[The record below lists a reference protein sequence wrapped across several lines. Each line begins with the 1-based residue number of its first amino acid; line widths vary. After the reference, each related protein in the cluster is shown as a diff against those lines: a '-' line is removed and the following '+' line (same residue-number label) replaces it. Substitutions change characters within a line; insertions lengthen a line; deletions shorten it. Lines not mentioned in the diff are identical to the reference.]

1 MNGISSQRWAIHSPC
16 SSLCNT
22 AVSPAY
28 TIHRNLFRRLN
39 SIVITN
45 SYSSD
50 NDSILMSSFEESYDD
65 QDQFGPHTAA
75 EPAETLAPSAEL
87 RELCH
92 LQLTMLVTALEA
104 RLAAVEET
112 GVRCAVY
119 RRSPAS
125 LPSGQL
131 QLQLVAASDIQEAE
145 AAANHRKDLILGIPE
160 ANEQYQEA
168 WIVEQ
173 NLIVLPD
180 SGGLV
185 LPLAHNQFLVGLL
198 VVECCSPDANAYS
211 GSLAGSLHP
220 PACAVFSPADMALIK
235 QNGTALGLACALDLR
250 AALERAGHAV
260 RRRQVQGLV
269 RQARKP
275 LSTLRTLGAMLA
287 PRLQEGE
294 PERDMTESIM
304 AQGQRL
310 GDIVSQLQAFLAPSM
325 PTVRIGSGSSSMGNG
340 SGALQQQQQLQEFS
354 VMPSTSS
361 SNDQQQQQSMLS
373 SASFI
378 YTDATSNNNSSST
391 STTSSSQSNMTA
403 ANFAPTSAA
412 TPSTT
417 SSTNSTTNN
426 STNNNTNVEMLP
438 SPALPSSSIG
448 GDFWTPP
455 ALAPPSPKTAGSSI
469 GASTGSSFRN
479 NGNNNSI
486 ETSVDQIRGAVPAAV
501 AAPLVATL
509 APLLN
514 SAQNFASVSGVSFLF
529 TQQKASE
536 EENSVDA
543 TAETAAQEKEG
554 YTFSFPETAVP
565 VEPIVLKRMLSQL
578 LDGTIA
584 CSARGDAIEFV
595 CEQEG
600 AGIVVATR
608 LIQAIGPGT
617 RTRGGAAAM
626 DSEGGHVF
634 LAEFATLSRLARQ
647 AGGWFD
653 VTVEQSTSGSSSI
666 AAGGGRGVENVGAT
680 SASPA
685 ATLARG
691 GSSLMAAMWLPSVPL
706 DQIKLN

>member
-1 MNGISSQRWAIHSPC
+1 MPS
-16 SSLCNT
+16 
-22 AVSPAY
+22 
-28 TIHRNLFRRLN
+28 FDDN
-39 SIVITN
+39 S
-45 SYSSD
+45 
-50 NDSILMSSFEESYDD
+50 SSFDE
-65 QDQFGPHTAA
+65 DQFGPHATA
-75 EPAETLAPSAEL
+75 EPAEALAPSAEL

-92 LQLTMLVTALEA
+92 LQLTMLVTSLEA
-104 RLAAVEET
+104 RLALVKET

-131 QLQLVAASDIQEAE
+131 QLQLVAASDAQEAE

-160 ANEQYQEA
+160 ANEHYQEA

-185 LPLAHNQFLVGLL
+185 LPLAHNEFLVGLL
-198 VVECCSPDANAYS
+198 VVECCSPDSNAPYS

-294 PERDMTESIM
+294 PERDMTDSIM

-325 PTVRIGSGSSSMGNG
+325 PTVRIGTPSSGGG
-340 SGALQQQQQLQEFS
+340 RPQQQQQ
-354 VMPSTSS
+354 
-361 SNDQQQQQSMLS
+361 QQQQQSMLS
-373 SASFI
+373 AASFT
-378 YTDATSNNNSSST
+378 YDDSST
-391 STTSSSQSNMTA
+391 SNR
-403 ANFAPTSAA
+403 
-412 TPSTT
+412 
-417 SSTNSTTNN
+417 STNSSKSMTAVVSTPGTNISDSN
-426 STNNNTNVEMLP
+426 MDMLS

-455 ALAPPSPKTAGSSI
+455 ALAPPSSPSNTTTEEEISPSSTSESS
-469 GASTGSSFRN
+469 STL
-479 NGNNNSI
+479 
-486 ETSVDQIRGAVPAAV
+486 DQQPPPV
-501 AAPLVATL
+501 AAPLVSIL

-514 SAQNFASVSGVSFLF
+514 SAQNFASVSGVTFLLPPKPEDFSSENAAGAMGSTAKDNGEPRF
-529 TQQKASE
+529 T
-536 EENSVDA
+536 
-543 TAETAAQEKEG
+543 
-554 YTFSFPETAVP
+554 FPETAVP

-584 CSARGDAIEFV
+584 CSARGDVIEFV
-595 CEQEG
+595 CEYEG
-600 AGIVVATR
+600 AGVVIATR
-608 LIQAIGPGT
+608 LVQAIGPGT
-617 RTRGGAAAM
+617 LVRGTAAAM
-626 DSEGGHVF
+626 DLEGGHVF

-653 VTVEQSTSGSSSI
+653 VTVEQPST
-666 AAGGGRGVENVGAT
+666 NAT
-680 SASPA
+680 SNSLAGEEGRRGSDA
-685 ATLARG
+685 AVERLARG
-691 GSSLMAAMWLPSVPL
+691 ASSLMAAMWLPSVPL
-706 DQIKLN
+706 DEI

>member
-1 MNGISSQRWAIHSPC
+1 MNGVCNQRWAIEGPC
-16 SSLCNT
+16 PCNCSRLISSRLRALNST
-22 AVSPAY
+22 LSPAY
-28 TIHRNLFRRLN
+28 TLNRIPCRNLA

-50 NDSILMSSFEESYDD
+50 NDSLVMSSFDGKSSSYDE
-65 QDQFGPHTAA
+65 DQFGPHATS
-75 EPAETLAPSAEL
+75 EPAEALAPSAEL

-92 LQLTMLVTALEA
+92 LQLTMLVTSLEA
-104 RLAAVEET
+104 RLALLEET
-112 GVRCAVY
+112 GVRCAIY

-131 QLQLVAASDIQEAE
+131 QLQLVAASDAREAE

-198 VVECCSPDANAYS
+198 VVECCSPDSNAPYS

-304 AQGQRL
+304 AQGQTL
-310 GDIVSQLQAFLAPSM
+310 GEIVSQLQAFLAPSM
-325 PTVRIGSGSSSMGNG
+325 PTVRIGTGG
-340 SGALQQQQQLQEFS
+340 SGGPRQQQQQQQQDLSRE
-354 VMPSTSS
+354 
-361 SNDQQQQQSMLS
+361 QQQQSMLS
-373 SASFI
+373 AASFMN
-378 YTDATSNNNSSST
+378 DDSST
-391 STTSSSQSNMTA
+391 STSGS
-403 ANFAPTSAA
+403 
-412 TPSTT
+412 STT
-417 SSTNSTTNN
+417 STDDSTNYRSSSMTSVVPTTASN
-426 STNNNTNVEMLP
+426 TTNVEMLP

-455 ALAPPSPKTAGSSI
+455 AFAPPSLPSNTTAGGGSSP
-469 GASTGSSFRN
+469 GASSESSN
-479 NGNNNSI
+479 
-486 ETSVDQIRGAVPAAV
+486 VDRQPLSV
-501 AAPLVATL
+501 AAPLVSTL

-514 SAQNFASVSGVSFLF
+514 SAQNFASVSGVTFLLPPKPESSSSEIVAGAMGPAAKEDREPRF
-529 TQQKASE
+529 T
-536 EENSVDA
+536 
-543 TAETAAQEKEG
+543 
-554 YTFSFPETAVP
+554 FPETAVP

-584 CSARGDAIEFV
+584 CSARGDVIEFV
-595 CEQEG
+595 CEYEG
-600 AGIVVATR
+600 DGVVIATR
-608 LIQAIGPGT
+608 LVQAIGPGT
-617 RTRGGAAAM
+617 LTRGGAAAM

-653 VTVEQSTSGSSSI
+653 VTVEQPNKANDDNNSL
-666 AAGGGRGVENVGAT
+666 AGEERRRENDDGMVEAM
-680 SASPA
+680 S
-685 ATLARG
+685 LARG

-706 DQIKLN
+706 DEFN

>member
-1 MNGISSQRWAIHSPC
+1 M
-16 SSLCNT
+16 
-22 AVSPAY
+22 
-28 TIHRNLFRRLN
+28 TIY
-39 SIVITN
+39 I
-45 SYSSD
+45 D
-50 NDSILMSSFEESYDD
+50 NDSIVLGSFDDSSSFDEE
-65 QDQFGPHTAA
+65 FGQNSGTAA
-75 EPAETLAPSAEL
+75 EPAEALAPSAEL

-92 LQLTMLVTALEA
+92 LQLTMLVTSLEA
-104 RLAAVEET
+104 RLALIEET

-131 QLQLVAASDIQEAE
+131 QLQLVAASDAQESE
-145 AAANHRKDLILGIPE
+145 AAANHRQDLILGIPE

-198 VVECCSPDANAYS
+198 VVECCSPDSNAPYS

-275 LSTLRTLGAMLA
+275 LSTLRTLGGMLSA
-287 PRLQEGE
+287 RLQEGE
-294 PERDMTESIM
+294 PERDMTESIR
-304 AQGQRL
+304 AQGERL
-310 GDIVSQLQAFLAPSM
+310 GDIVGQLQAFLAPSM
-325 PTVRIGSGSSSMGNG
+325 PTGRIGAPQSSS
-340 SGALQQQQQLQEFS
+340 A
-354 VMPSTSS
+354 SS
-361 SNDQQQQQSMLS
+361 SNSGYSSGGGSPLMQSKLS
-373 SASFI
+373 AASFRR
-378 YTDATSNNNSSST
+378 DDDFS
-391 STTSSSQSNMTA
+391 
-403 ANFAPTSAA
+403 AN
-412 TPSTT
+412 
-417 SSTNSTTNN
+417 SSTNRTN
-426 STNNNTNVEMLP
+426 STNIEM

-448 GDFWTPP
+448 GDYWTPP
-455 ALAPPSPKTAGSSI
+455 ALAPPSQTPSTSRVNAGI
-469 GASTGSSFRN
+469 NTN
-479 NGNNNSI
+479 NTNSEQEEEEGI
-486 ETSVDQIRGAVPAAV
+486 ELEQIPV

-514 SAQNFASVSGVSFLF
+514 SAQNFASVSGVTFLLPS
-529 TQQKASE
+529 KPE
-536 EENSVDA
+536 DKD
-543 TAETAAQEKEG
+543 KEPQ
-554 YTFSFPETAVP
+554 FNFPETACVP

-584 CSARGDAIEFV
+584 CSARGDVIEFV
-595 CEQEG
+595 CENEG
-600 AGIVVATR
+600 SGVIIATR
-608 LIQAIGPGT
+608 LVQAIGPGT
-617 RTRGGAAAM
+617 LTRNGAAAM
-626 DSEGGHVF
+626 DSDGGHVF

-653 VTVEQSTSGSSSI
+653 VTVEQS
-666 AAGGGRGVENVGAT
+666 NT
-680 SASPA
+680 SASSSLAGEGAGRVAEAASSSTA

-691 GSSLMAAMWLPSVPL
+691 GSSLMAAMWLPRSTEL
-706 DQIKLN
+706 L

>member
-1 MNGISSQRWAIHSPC
+1 MSR
-16 SSLCNT
+16 
-22 AVSPAY
+22 
-28 TIHRNLFRRLN
+28 TIPNHNDNLFRELRDAHIPFYGSTCSLN
-39 SIVITN
+39 YYLPIHA
-45 SYSSD
+45 D
-50 NDSILMSSFEESYDD
+50 NDSMVMSNFDDTSSYDE
-65 QDQFGPHTAA
+65 DQFGPHAA
-75 EPAETLAPSAEL
+75 TEPAEALAPSAEL

-92 LQLTMLVTALEA
+92 LQLTMLVTSLEA

-131 QLQLVAASDIQEAE
+131 QLQLVAASDAQESE

-198 VVECCSPDANAYS
+198 VVECCNPDTNAPTYS

-269 RQARKP
+269 REARKP

-325 PTVRIGSGSSSMGNG
+325 PTVRIGGGG
-340 SGALQQQQQLQEFS
+340 GGTAPIPQQQQLQNLS
-354 VMPSTSS
+354 RKQP
-361 SNDQQQQQSMLS
+361 QQQGQSQQSMLS
-373 SASFI
+373 SASFMN
-378 YTDATSNNNSSST
+378 DESSS
-391 STTSSSQSNMTA
+391 N
-403 ANFAPTSAA
+403 
-412 TPSTT
+412 
-417 SSTNSTTNN
+417 TNSNSNKNN
-426 STNNNTNVEMLP
+426 IEMLP

-455 ALAPPSPKTAGSSI
+455 ALAPPPPSTTILSASSFSTTTTVAGVSGAGGPSSTSSLSSI
-469 GASTGSSFRN
+469 NA
-479 NGNNNSI
+479 NGNGDSN
-486 ETSVDQIRGAVPAAV
+486 TSYGDTSLVESAAIPV

-514 SAQNFASVSGVSFLF
+514 SAQNFASVSGVTFLLPPIPVEGSITENPAGTLGPTRAKEDREPRF
-529 TQQKASE
+529 T
-536 EENSVDA
+536 
-543 TAETAAQEKEG
+543 
-554 YTFSFPETAVP
+554 FPETAVP

-584 CSARGDAIEFV
+584 CSARGDVIEFV
-595 CEQEG
+595 CECEG
-600 AGIVVATR
+600 NGVVIATR
-608 LIQAIGPGT
+608 LVQAIGPGT
-617 RTRGGAAAM
+617 LTRSTAAAM

-653 VTVEQSTSGSSSI
+653 VTVEQINSNNINNSL
-666 AAGGGRGVENVGAT
+666 GGAAT
-680 SASPA
+680 SSPV

-706 DQIKLN
+706 DQLNVN